1 MEWERALSRAPAR
14 LSCRAKIHKSR
25 RKAFTHLRITSD
37 DDETGAIDLTIVIR
51 IIIMLS
57 ILETSLARSLEQGAS
72 EPHGSYYDSQTVR
85 MYSG

>member
-37 DDETGAIDLTIVIR
+37 DDETGAIVIR
-51 IIIMLS
+51 IIIVLS